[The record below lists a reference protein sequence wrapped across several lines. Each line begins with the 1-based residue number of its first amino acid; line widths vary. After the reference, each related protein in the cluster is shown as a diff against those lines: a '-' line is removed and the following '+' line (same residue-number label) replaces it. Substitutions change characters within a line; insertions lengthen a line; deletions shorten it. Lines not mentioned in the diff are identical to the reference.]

1 MVKGI
6 DKKVDKKTVYYKHVN
21 VHNSESTLQELLQK
35 AFSPTCSTFVANA
48 RMEAIST
55 SSEVKRLVNN
65 FTDRS
70 RMFYGQLLMFEA
82 GKSQELLTMDDAAQ
96 FYAID
101 AFTPDKINL
110 DEEQKT
116 TGSEEDIVKIR
127 KKKVREFVNSFL
139 YFSVL
144 GNHLAVIQSRSL
156 TSRELEAHLQWLLS
170 DKAKVLS
177 KECAIILSDKP
188 LEATIRRI
196 EKNPPQKI
204 LLGAPVLTGD
214 GVPLSGELQRETGEK
229 ITEASGVKF
238 FPKGIGFDL
247 LKSLMGSDWFEQQEF
262 SESLDDANL
271 KVKLEVT
278 YSRKTSKEGQKV
290 LDSVATSL
298 RHTDAADVKIKLKG
312 GGEINGDELRVS
324 GNIDVVTIKGK
335 VDEGLLYD
343 DLFKWLKEKIDDK
356 EIDVSEDVSVD
367 K

>member
-1 MVKGI
+1 M
-6 DKKVDKKTVYYKHVN
+6 DKKVSKKTVYYKHVKI
-21 VHNSESTLQELLQK
+21 HNSNSTLQELLQK
-35 AFSPTCSTFVANA
+35 VFASDCATYVANS

-55 SSEVKRLVNN
+55 SSEVKRMVNN
-65 FTDRS
+65 FTDRP

-82 GKSQELLTMDDAAQ
+82 GKAQELLTMDDGAQ

-101 AFTPDKINL
+101 AFTPDKIKL
-110 DEEQKT
+110 DDDQKT
-116 TGSEEDIVKIR
+116 SGEESKASKER

-170 DKAKVLS
+170 DKAEVLS
-177 KECAIILSDKP
+177 KDCAIILSDKP
-188 LEATIRRI
+188 LESTIKKI
-196 EKNPPQKI
+196 EKNPPHKI

-214 GVPLSGELQRETGEK
+214 GVPLTEDLQREKGTK

-238 FPKGIGFDL
+238 FPKGIGFDI
-247 LKSLMGSDWFEQQEF
+247 LKTLMGKDWFEQQEF
-262 SESLDDANL
+262 SESLDEANL
-271 KVKLEVT
+271 QVKLEVT
-278 YSRKTSKEGQKV
+278 YSRKTSKEGQKI

-312 GGEINGDELRVS
+312 GGDIKGDELRVS
-324 GNIDVVTIKGK
+324 GNIDMVTIKGK

-343 DLFKWLKEKIDDK
+343 DLFKWLREKIDDK
-356 EIDVSEDVSVD
+356 EIDVSEDIYAD